1 MVKHIYT
8 SVDIGSSSIK
18 VVVFELCKSKLN
30 LLAASS
36 VKSKGVKKGLVVNF
50 EEASISMKQAFLEIE
65 QMLGLKIK
73 KVIASVPSYFSDYI
87 KVEETVPIISD
98 DKVVTSTE
106 INSVLEK
113 CAKKNT
119 SPNREVVTIIPID
132 FKVDD
137 GERTKDPKSLMGT
150 RLTARAIMVTTPT
163 KNIYSV
169 VNLIESCGVEV
180 VDISLNGIGDIYT
193 FRNQTAD
200 KNVGAIISIG
210 SEITSITLYNK
221 GIPVKNSIIQYGGK
235 NIENDISYMYKVD
248 AKTSKML
255 KEQFSVAH
263 KKSASSSDFKEVT
276 DIYGNSRKINQLE
289 LSEIVMSRVEEIF
302 NKVKDEIDGLTDKGL
317 EYIILTG
324 GTSNL
329 PQIKLVATEILGEAS
344 TGNIKVIGVRNN
356 KYSAS
361 IGNVIYFIDRLK
373 LKGNNY
379 SMLTK
384 EEEAELATSHKG
396 HTNSNESMLGKVFGY
411 FFGE

>member
-8 SVDIGSSSIK
+8 SVDIGSNSIK
-18 VVVFELCKSKLN
+18 TVVFELCKNKLN

-36 VKSKGVKKGLVVNF
+36 VKSNGIKKGLIVNF
-50 EEASISMKQAFLEIE
+50 EEAMDSVKKSFAEIE
-65 QMLGLKIK
+65 GMLGIQIK

-87 KVEETVPIISD
+87 KVEESIEINNEE
-98 DKVVTSTE
+98 KIVTSAE
-106 INSVLEK
+106 INEVLEK

-119 SPNREVVTIIPID
+119 SANREVVTIIPID
-132 FKVDD
+132 FKVDN
-137 GERTKDPKSLMGT
+137 GERTKNPKNLMGNT
-150 RLTARAIMVTTPT
+150 LSARGIMVTTPT

-169 VNLIESCGVEV
+169 VSLIENCGVEV
-180 VDISLNGIGDIYT
+180 VDISVNGIGDSYT
-193 FRNQTAD
+193 FRNQTAG

-210 SEITSITLYNK
+210 SEITSIALYNK
-221 GIPVKNSIIQYGGK
+221 GFVVKNAIIQYGGK

-248 AKTSKML
+248 AKTANML

-263 KKSASSSDFKEVT
+263 VKSASSGDFKEVV
-276 DIYGNSRKINQLE
+276 DIYGNPKKINQLE
-289 LSEIVMSRVEEIF
+289 LSEIVMSRIEEIF
-302 NKVKDEIDGLTDKGL
+302 TKVKDEIEELTDKGL

-329 PQIKLVATEILGEAS
+329 PQIKLVAAEVLGDAS
-344 TGNIKVIGVRNN
+344 VGNIKVIGVRNN
-356 KYSAS
+356 KYSAA
-361 IGNVIYFIDRLK
+361 IGNIIYFIDRLK

-379 SMLTK
+379 SMMTK
-384 EEEAELATSHKG
+384 EEETSISSSHKG